1 MPQSQELSHRA
12 IQKRKQTSVVPVEHA
27 TVLFHNKS
35 VRTPVFEREDLVRGR
50 RMTGPAVITEYS
62 ATTVI
67 TPDKTF
73 WIDGAE
79 NLVISI
85 K

>member
-1 MPQSQELSHRA
+1 
-12 IQKRKQTSVVPVEHA
+12 VF
-27 TVLFHNKS
+27 FHNKP
-35 VRTPVFEREDLVRGR
+35 VRTPVFEREELVHGR

-67 TPDKTF
+67 TPGKKF
-73 WIDGAE
+73 WIDAAE
-79 NLVISI
+79 NLLISI